1 MKKTILR
8 YGLYGSLWSLLLFV
22 IAYLIFH
29 RGQDDFD
36 TREIVGWATIVL
48 SLIFVFLGI
57 KYFRD
62 KINNGYLS
70 FGQGMKLGILI
81 TLFPSV
87 IFGIWSLFYV
97 YYLDPDFNTKYFD
110 AQVEKLRKTVPA
122 NELAARVKEMES
134 YKELN
139 QNPAFAFGLMFLSV
153 FLIGLI
159 ITIVSSFILKR
170 KPRTSLA

>member
-1 MKKTILR
+1 MKKTVLR
-8 YGLYGSLWSLLLFV
+8 FGLYASIWSLLLFV
-22 IAYLIFH
+22 LAYVLFFRH
-29 RGQDDFD
+29 TDDYD
-36 TREIVGWATIVL
+36 KREIIGWASIVL
-48 SLIFVFLGI
+48 SLIFVFVGI

-87 IFGIWSLFYV
+87 IFGIWSLFYA

-110 AQVEKLRKTVPA
+110 SQVEKLRKTVPA

-134 YKELN
+134 FRELN
-139 QNPAFAFGLMFLSV
+139 ENPAFAFGLMFLSV

-159 ITIVSSFILKR
+159 ITIISTFILKR
-170 KPRTSLA
+170 KAKTSLA